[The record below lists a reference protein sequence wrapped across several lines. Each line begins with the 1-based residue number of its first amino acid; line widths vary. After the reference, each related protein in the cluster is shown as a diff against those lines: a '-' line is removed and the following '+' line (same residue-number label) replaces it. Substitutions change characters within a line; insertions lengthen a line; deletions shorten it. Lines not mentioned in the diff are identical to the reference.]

1 MATDF
6 TLLLKM
12 KIILL
17 KILTVVVF
25 LICTKML
32 QNYLNKIKLAKW
44 KTKNLKH
51 CFKKYFPT
59 IMFDIKVIILKNE
72 IKKWQ
77 CTTLI

>member
-1 MATDF
+1 MNDSQSAFRQSLGHHDETCGKMATDF

-32 QNYLNKIKLAKW
+32 QNYLNKIKLAK
-44 KTKNLKH
+44 
-51 CFKKYFPT
+51 
-59 IMFDIKVIILKNE
+59 
-72 IKKWQ
+72 
-77 CTTLI
+77 